1 MYKFSFFKIKILNCF
16 VHSCILFKKESKFSL
31 RTAEPELVRPRM
43 LKMSSAHS
51 NTRCL
56 QRRHLGGVFFSFV
69 YLDITVCTC
78 INEMDVCI
86 GKSTHVIAA
95 IKYKTDIYLQSVSAR
110 TLIVTHDSTNHKQT
124 FAFNHSINQSFLE
137 KKNPKV
143 SNQVSKS

>member
-1 MYKFSFFKIKILNCF
+1 MPSTQEYWW
-16 VHSCILFKKESKFSL
+16 
-31 RTAEPELVRPRM
+31 
-43 LKMSSAHS
+43 
-51 NTRCL
+51 
-56 QRRHLGGVFFSFV
+56 VFFSFV

-95 IKYKTDIYLQSVSAR
+95 IKYKTVSAR
-110 TLIVTHDSTNHKQT
+110 TLIVTHDSTNHNRT